1 MANNTC
7 KSATIKFKEVEA
19 IDFNTDLS
27 TQGDRRLTLDR
38 KASYLEVPDV
48 IKRHFLV
55 RFIRFTHK
63 PKGTLHYKISICD
76 SGKLKIH
83 KGGEFLKCRLG
94 DSSAYMA
101 EGDFE
106 ADGNTNK
113 FPIDFNLC
121 PSAVEDYDEIL
132 KDDTECVITFNLAI
146 TCEKDKEFEDFIE
159 NGEIK
164 LNIPKVRPKVKF
176 LYTPECKEMIYT
188 MKTQEPCRVGTL
200 KVYHSSKLKCA
211 PNIEQANYSIHT
223 IVENYGNEKKEEH
236 QDYPTAL
243 YRLKAGR
250 HHNSC
255 KVSVGSELSV
265 SCLQRGQEFEIPVL
279 LDMNSVMANPHSSD
293 IVFKLQLRS
302 NEKNKTIEDS
312 RFVLKR
318 NRCLTRLEAKLST
331 QDREWDI
338 LADKCASQPCPM
350 NLKVGAT
357 VNHELVFRNTADA
370 HPGANIHSCVKV
382 WGVNLAV
389 KIDESASKRIKL
401 QADKTISDVVGL
413 YRTQST
419 ERISE
424 NDWVDLDPM
433 KQWKMI
439 IRFYSQYI
447 KWIDPDPSASETWIP
462 VIITLS
468 YNYIEDSAGVTY
480 RHEPKTIAQGIE
492 KVNRIFTYEVRLTKV
507 SISPWLCVDFG
518 TSAIVA
524 ASASF
529 EKGDLNL
536 SLINLNERKNDLL
549 AKAFPDKKSNK
560 DEEGVLINSTLC
572 LNPSP
577 DLNHVFDKVTGVD
590 SDFKKYALLLSPGD
604 DVLNA
609 DYMTPNLKL
618 LMGYDKIPN
627 IFSVIQKTFQYAVQ
641 KGIDKNR
648 QPIIKPRYLVENEG
662 STDLMRPDVI
672 TKIVYLQLFK
682 HYLRITAN
690 NIQQRIERLVMTVP
704 NTYTPLQL
712 DFIRRIARE
721 ALPELRPEEF
731 HLVSESDA
739 VACYYLYKRDALL
752 KQMKDANPSIFNSPE
767 RRVLI
772 YDMGAGTLDLTLM
785 QTTKEHD
792 SLSVK
797 MLGKLG
803 MSKAG
808 NYFDYVLGQILV
820 EAVQEKG
827 TSTQILGSNEVI
839 RKLGAD
845 HLAGL
850 VTIDANSGLGASK
863 ERLALKNYIKEMKKL
878 LNSNESNHLN
888 DLPED
893 NEIAKWAAN
902 AGVTYNFG
910 ALTVKYIRTHN
921 LYKEYVRGVTTDLL
935 KDFQAYVC
943 QSNPEFKLQEIDV
956 VVFSGR
962 STQLMDIRLNVKD
975 ALKKNSHIYYVDL
988 ISETSST
995 NIDKVVEKREISTK
1009 LKTVVAE
1016 GAYHFINFMNNSN
1029 AVELDSRKIFASFGI
1044 VQYDTTQEGLRTWTP
1059 LVIAQTPCQGEGIK
1073 VEECQSYIKVSRK
1086 ITVNGN
1092 RYVDLV
1098 QSYCGDVVG
1107 CNDYSSNETI
1117 SVLTSIELP
1126 KGTKEADVEFTLYKE
1141 PVNGMSKSIHLKIGK
1156 DEYDVNP
1163 HVDIQRN
1170 TALRRSLWPVVF
1182 S

>member
-1 MANNTC
+1 M
-7 KSATIKFKEVEA
+7 
-19 IDFNTDLS
+19 
-27 TQGDRRLTLDR
+27 
-38 KASYLEVPDV
+38 
-48 IKRHFLV
+48 
-55 RFIRFTHK
+55 
-63 PKGTLHYKISICD
+63 HYKISICD
-76 SGKLKIH
+76 SGRLKIQT
-83 KGGEFLKCRLG
+83 GGEFLKCRLG

-121 PSAVEDYDEIL
+121 PSAVEDYEEIL
-132 KDDTECVITFNLAI
+132 NGGTECIITFNLAI
-146 TCEKDKEFEDFIE
+146 TCEEDKEFEDFIE

-164 LNIPKVRPKVKF
+164 LNIPEVRPKVRF
-176 LYTPECKEMIYT
+176 LYKPDCKEMIYT
-188 MKTQEPCRVGTL
+188 MKVMEPCRVGSL

-211 PNIEQANYSIHT
+211 PNIEHANYSIHT
-223 IVENYGNEKKEEH
+223 IVENYGNEEKKEL

-243 YRLKAGR
+243 YRLKAGK

-279 LDMNSVMANPHSSD
+279 FDINSVMANPQSSD

-302 NEKNKTIEDS
+302 NEENKTIEES

-318 NRCLTRLEAKLST
+318 NRCLTRLDANLST

-338 LADKCASQPCPM
+338 LAEESASQPCPII
-350 NLKVGAT
+350 LKAGAT
-357 VNHELVFRNTADA
+357 LNHKLVFRNTADA
-370 HPGANIHSCVKV
+370 HPGNAHSCVKV
-382 WGVNLAV
+382 WGVNLSV
-389 KIDESASKRIKL
+389 KIDDSASKRIKL
-401 QADKTISDVVGL
+401 QSDKTISDVVGL

-424 NDWVDLDPM
+424 NDYVDLDPVEKWDM
-433 KQWKMI
+433 N
-439 IRFYSQYI
+439 IRFDGQYI
-447 KWIDPDPSASETWIP
+447 KWINPDNLASETWIP

-480 RHEPKTIAQGIE
+480 RHNPQTLAQGIE
-492 KVNRIFTYEVRLTKV
+492 TVKRTFTYEVRLTKV
-507 SISPWLCVDFG
+507 STSPWLCVDFG

-529 EKGDLNL
+529 EKGNLNL
-536 SLINLNERKNDLL
+536 HLINLNERKNDLL
-549 AKAFPDKKSNK
+549 AAAFPDKKSNK

-577 DLNHVFDKVTGVD
+577 DLKHAFDKVTGVD

-641 KGIDKNR
+641 KGVDEND
-648 QPIIKPRYLVENEG
+648 QPIVRPHYLIENEE
-662 STDLMRPDVI
+662 STDLMHPDII

-682 HYLRITAN
+682 HYLRINAN
-690 NIQQRIERLVMTVP
+690 NVQQRIERLVMTVP

-731 HLVSESDA
+731 YLVSESDA
-739 VACYYLYKRDALL
+739 VACYYLYKRDSLL
-752 KQMKDANPSIFNSPE
+752 KQMKDANPSIFNSAE

-792 SLSVK
+792 SLTVK

-803 MSKAG
+803 VSKAG
-808 NYFDYVLGQILV
+808 NYCDYVLGQILV
-820 EAVQEKG
+820 EAVQKKV
-827 TSTQILGSNEVI
+827 TSTQILGSDEAI
-839 RKLGAD
+839 RKLGAE
-845 HLAGL
+845 HLASL
-850 VTIDANSGLGASK
+850 VTIDANSGIGASK

-878 LNSNESNHLN
+878 LNSDEGIHLN

-910 ALTVKYIRTHN
+910 ALTVKDIRTHK
-921 LYKEYVRGVTTDLL
+921 LYKEYVRGVTIDLL
-935 KDFQAYVC
+935 EDFQTYVC
-943 QSNPEFKLQEIDV
+943 QSNPNFKLQEIDV

-962 STQLMDIRLNVKD
+962 STQLLDIRRNVKD
-975 ALKKNSHIYYVDL
+975 ALKENSHIYYVDL

-995 NIDKVVEKREISTK
+995 SIDKFIENGEKSTK

-1016 GAYHFINFMNNSN
+1016 GAYHFINFMNNSK
-1029 AVELDSRKIFASFGI
+1029 AVALDSRKIFASFGI
-1044 VQYDTTQEGLRTWTP
+1044 VQYDTTQEGQRTWTP
-1059 LVIAQTPCQGEGIK
+1059 LVIAQTPCQGEGIS
-1073 VEECQSYIKVSRK
+1073 VEECQSHIKVTRK
-1086 ITVNGN
+1086 IIVNGN
-1092 RYVDLV
+1092 RYVDLI
-1098 QSYCGDVVG
+1098 QSFCGDVAG
-1107 CNDYSSNETI
+1107 CDDYSSNETI

-1126 KGTKEADVEFTLYKE
+1126 KGTTEADVEFTLYKE
-1141 PVNGMSKSIHLKIGK
+1141 PVNGMEKSIHLKIDNG
-1156 DEYDVNP
+1156 DEFGVNP

-1170 TALRRSLWPVVF
+1170 IALRRSLWPVVF